1 MLQFLRKT
9 VTSWLGILILALVL
23 GAMVITLF
31 QRQSPGGGG
40 TVGTGPVL
48 AKVGDL
54 SIAES
59 EYLRMVDRAVQ
70 QERQRTPEMTNA
82 QFVSAGG
89 GEMVLNQMV
98 ANKAMRAFA
107 DNNRM
112 AVSKRMV
119 DGEIASIPALQVN
132 GKFDD
137 ATFRRLLAEQRMTE
151 QELRDNIA
159 SDLLRRQLLQPV
171 VTGSAVPRGMAE
183 PFAALLLEVRKG
195 AILPIP
201 SVAMP
206 DPGKPTDQQLTA
218 FHQEHR
224 ANYTL
229 PERRAFRF
237 AEISGEGLAAAARPT
252 EADIRKY
259 YDAHQGDYGGLEQRD
274 VSAILL
280 RDEAAA
286 RAFVAEVRGG
296 KSFADA
302 ASAHGFSAADV
313 ALGAQTKPN
322 LTTEVNEQVANA
334 AFATAAGAVSDP
346 VQSPLG
352 WHVVQ
357 VTKVTPATP
366 RPFATVSA
374 EIEKK
379 LLEQKAQDL
388 LSDTV
393 AKAEDRL
400 AAGES
405 LGDVAKSLNIPVQTA
420 PALTADGRLFDEQY
434 QVTRVNQPLLPK
446 VFAADTS
453 EGPQVVEVGPGHFA
467 LIEVT
472 DVTAPVLVPLD
483 KIRADVE
490 LAWQIKTRSDA
501 AKKAADTIAAAVS
514 KGESLAAAAKAAT
527 GGAALPPAQPLAVR
541 RLELTQLAQQ
551 GQQVPPPVL
560 LMLNTPKGQARVLPA
575 PGGQGWFVVKVDDV
589 TPGDLSQAPQLAD
602 AVRQGL
608 VRDAGTE
615 LAETYVRSIERS
627 VGVVRQPEQLKAVN
641 RRLTGSTVE

>member
-1 MLQFLRKT
+1 MLKFLRKT
-9 VTSWLGILILALVL
+9 VTSWVGILILALVL

-31 QRQSPGGGG
+31 HGQGPGGGG
-40 TVGTGPVL
+40 TVGTGPVV
-48 AKVGDL
+48 AKVGKL
-54 SIAES
+54 GIAES

-70 QERQRTPEMTNA
+70 QERQRNPEMTAA
-82 QFVSAGG
+82 QFIGAGG
-89 GEMVLNQMV
+89 GDLVLNQLV
-98 ANKAMRAFA
+98 AGKAMRAFA
-107 DNNRM
+107 DANRM

-201 SVAMP
+201 SIAMP
-206 DPGKPTDQQLTA
+206 DPGKPTDAQLTA
-218 FHQEHR
+218 FHNEHR
-224 ANYTL
+224 ASYTL

-237 AEISGEGLAAAARPT
+237 AEISGAALAAAARPT
-252 EADIRKY
+252 EAEIRKY
-259 YDAHQGDYGGLEQRD
+259 YDEHQGDFGGLEQRD
-274 VSAILL
+274 VNAILL
-280 RDEAAA
+280 RDQATAQK
-286 RAFVAEVRGG
+286 FVTDVRGG
-296 KSFADA
+296 RSFADA
-302 ASAHGFSAADV
+302 ASAQGFSAGDV
-313 ALGAQTKPN
+313 ALGTQTKPG
-322 LTTEVNEQVANA
+322 LTTEVNAEVANA
-334 AFATAAGAVSDP
+334 AFATATGSVSEP

-374 EIEKK
+374 EIAKK
-379 LLEQKAQDL
+379 LSDEKAQDL
-388 LSDTV
+388 LADTV

-405 LGDVAKSLNIPVQTA
+405 LGDVAKSLNVPVQTA
-420 PALTADGRLFDEQY
+420 PAMTADGRLFDDQFRA
-434 QVTRVNQPLLPK
+434 TRVNQPLLPK

-453 EGPQVVEVGPGHFA
+453 EGPQVVEVAPGHFA

-472 DVTAPVLVPLD
+472 DVTAPALVPLE

-501 AKKAADTIAAAVS
+501 AKKAAETIAAAAS
-514 KGESLAAAAKAAT
+514 KGENLVAAAKAAT
-527 GGAALPPAQPLAVR
+527 GGAALPPMQPLAVR

-575 PGGQGWFVVKVDDV
+575 PGGQGWFVVKVDEV
-589 TPGDLSQAPQLAD
+589 TPGSLAEAPQLAD

-608 VRDAGTE
+608 VRDAGNE
-615 LAETYVRSIERS
+615 LAETYVRSIERE
-627 VGVVRQPEQLKAVN
+627 VNVVRQPEQVKAVN